1 MTLWEIVFIVV
12 IPKIPIVYVGLIVRW
27 AIKAEP
33 EVGVEGGTEGI
44 SWRPWR
50 KPSAGGRP
58 GRSPS
63 RGRPSRT
70 PARAS
75 ARRER
80 GRVA

>member
-12 IPKIPIVYVGLIVRW
+12 ILKIPLAYVGWIVWW

-44 SWRPWR
+44 TWRPWR
-50 KPSAGGRP
+50 HPSAGGRP
-58 GRSPS
+58 DRSPS

-70 PARAS
+70 AARTS
-75 ARRER
+75 ARGER